1 MNFPNLFY
9 MSNLVIVESPAKAN
23 TIEKIL
29 GKDFKVVSSYGHV
42 RDLEK
47 KNMGVDLKGSF
58 DPSYQISSDKKKV
71 INLLS
76 KETKKSNV
84 IWLATDEDREG
95 EAIAWHLYEVLGLHN
110 KTVNRIVFH
119 EITESAIKS
128 AIKSPR
134 DIDVNLVNAQQAR
147 RVLDRIV
154 GFKLSP
160 ILWKKVRMGLSA
172 GRVQSVAV
180 RLIVEKE
187 KSIKN
192 FQSKISFQV
201 NAAFLTSKKEMLNA
215 VLMHDV
221 ETKDMVSNLLES
233 FLKSNFIID
242 DISTKPSQSSPSA
255 PFTTSSLQQLASS
268 KLGFS
273 VSRTMSVAQKLYES
287 GHITYMRT
295 DSTNLSKESVSKMQ
309 QFIIST
315 FGEKYFTKRTY
326 STKTKVAQEAH
337 EAIRPTDVNL
347 VNCGQD
353 DSQKKLYKLIWERTI
368 CSQMSDAIINKT
380 NIDIKVSNP
389 QQSIF
394 QAKGQIIQFDGYL
407 RVQKSSSFTNDKLLP
422 KVSEG
427 DLVVP
432 SIITGKEKHSKPPSR
447 YTEASLVKKLEELGI
462 GRPSTYAPTISTI
475 QKREYVVKDNI
486 EGVEK
491 NNLHLILENN
501 KIYEKNVIE
510 IIGSEKKKLSPTEI
524 GKLTNNFL
532 VQHFEDILQYTF
544 TAKVEGQFDDVARG
558 KKEWK
563 NVIKEFYNQFE
574 PTVLKVDKNSS
585 KVTGVRE
592 LGKDPVTKKTV
603 YVRLGKFGPIV
614 QLGELVDGEEK
625 PKYASL
631 RKGQTI
637 ESINLD
643 SALEL
648 FSLPRNLG
656 KFENDDIIVSEG
668 RYGPYVKYKKSFT
681 SLGDLDPLKV
691 DLSTCINL
699 VKKKIEFEK
708 QKIIN
713 SFDHNDSVIQI
724 CNGKYGPY
732 IKSSRKNYK
741 IPKDLDPKKLTKED
755 CLNLISKSVKK

>member
-1 MNFPNLFY
+1 

-29 GKDFKVVSSYGHV
+29 GKDFKVVSSYGHI

-47 KNMGVDLKGSF
+47 KNMGIDLKGSF
-58 DPSYQISSDKKKV
+58 NPNYQISADKKKV
-71 INLLS
+71 ISLLS
-76 KETKKSNV
+76 KETKKSDV

-95 EAIAWHLYEVLGLHN
+95 EAIAWHLYEVLSLKN

-119 EITESAIKS
+119 EITENAIKL
-128 AIKSPR
+128 AIKNPR
-134 DIDVNLVNAQQAR
+134 SIDVNLVNAQQAR

-187 KSIKN
+187 KSISSFKSTKSY
-192 FQSKISFQV
+192 QIS
-201 NAAFLTSKKEMLNA
+201 AEFLTLNQNSLDATLIIELDKKEN
-215 VLMHDV
+215 VI
-221 ETKDMVSNLLES
+221 SLLES
-233 FLKSNFIID
+233 FIESNFTID
-242 DISTKPSQSSPSA
+242 DVVTKPSTSSPPP
-255 PFTTSSLQQLASS
+255 PFTTSSLQQLASN

-273 VSRTMSVAQKLYES
+273 VSRTMTVAQKLYES
-287 GHITYMRT
+287 GSITYMRT
-295 DSTNLSKESVSKMQ
+295 DSTNLSKEAVNKMQ
-309 QFIIST
+309 DYINRN
-315 FGEKYFTKRTY
+315 FGEEYFQPRMYT
-326 STKTKVAQEAH
+326 TKTKVAQEAH
-337 EAIRPTDVNL
+337 EAIRPTDINNL
-347 VNCGQD
+347 NCGKD
-353 DSQKKLYKLIWERTI
+353 DAQKKLYKLIWERTI
-368 CSQMSDAIINKT
+368 CSQMSNAIINKT
-380 NIDIKVSNP
+380 NINIKASNP

-394 QAKGQIIQFDGYL
+394 QSKGQIIKFDGYL
-407 RVQKSSSFTNDKLLP
+407 RIQKNTSSNNKDKILP
-422 KVSEG
+422 SVSLGES
-427 DLVVP
+427 LTLEIVNA
-432 SIITGKEKHSKPPSR
+432 KEKYSKPPAR

-475 QKREYVVKDNI
+475 QKREYVSKDNI
-486 EGVEK
+486 EGVK
-491 NNLHLILENN
+491 QNCLHLILEKSN
-501 KIYEKNVIE
+501 ISEKNIIE
-510 IIGSEKKKLSPTEI
+510 ISGSEKKKLLPTEI
-524 GKLTNNFL
+524 GKLTNEFL
-532 VQHFEDILQYTF
+532 VQHFEDILQYNF
-544 TAKVEGQFDDVARG
+544 TAKIESQFDDVARG

-563 NVIKEFYNQFE
+563 NMIKEFYAQFE

-585 KVTGVRE
+585 KVTGIRE
-592 LGKDPVTKKTV
+592 LGEDPVTKQKV

-614 QLGELVDGEEK
+614 QIGELEKGKEK

-637 ESINLD
+637 ESITLV

-656 KFENDDIIVSEG
+656 KFNDDDIIVSEG
-668 RYGPYVKYKKSFT
+668 RYGPYIKYGKSFT
-681 SLGDLDPLKV
+681 SLGDLDPLTV
-691 DLSTCINL
+691 DLPTCINL
-699 VKKKIEFEK
+699 VKKKIEFDK

-713 SFDHNDSVIQI
+713 SFNHEDSMIEI

-732 IKSSRKNYK
+732 IKKARKNYK

-755 CLNLISKSVKK
+755 CLSIISKSSKK